1 MTLDQ
6 GIIGRAYEVEET
18 HLALGVEKRLEAL
31 GMTHGTK
38 IEVLN
43 SKSGGTLIIKV
54 RGSRFA
60 VGRGIASKITVG
72 GCGQ

>member
-6 GIIGRAYEVEET
+6 GIIGQSYEVEET
-18 HLALGVEKRLEAL
+18 HLPLGVEKRLEAL
-31 GMTHGTK
+31 GMTSGTK

-43 SKSGGTLIIKV
+43 SKSRGTLIIKV

-60 VGRGIASKITVG
+60 VGRGIAAKITVRR
-72 GCGQ
+72 CVR

>member
-1 MTLDQ
+1 MTLAQ
-6 GIIGRAYEVEET
+6 GVIGCFYEVEET
-18 HLALGVEKRLEAL
+18 NLPLGVEKRLEAL
-31 GMTHGTK
+31 GMTRGTR

-43 SKSGGTLIIKV
+43 SKSGGTLIVKV

-60 VGRGIASKITVG
+60 VGRGIASKISVR

>member
-1 MTLDQ
+1 MKLAQ
-6 GIIGRAYEVEET
+6 GIIGRTYEVEET
-18 HLALGVEKRLEAL
+18 NLPLGVEKRLEAL
-31 GMTHGTK
+31 GMTRGTK

-60 VGRGIASKITVG
+60 VGCGIAAKISVL
-72 GCGQ
+72 GCNR